1 MYRTV
6 KNVNYVL
13 NGTHLNKQKE
23 MIMYSINNRVVLV
36 TGANRGIG
44 KNIVEEFL
52 RNGAR
57 KVYAA
62 ARNLETLNPLLSE
75 YPESVVPVH
84 IDLNKPETIVAAA
97 EIADDVEVIVNNA
110 GMFKAAKLLSADAVA
125 ALQTEMEVNVYGLMR
140 VARAFAP
147 ILKANGGG
155 ALVQLNSIAS
165 MKSFSD
171 LATYSASK
179 AASYS
184 ITQALRDV
192 LKEQGTQ
199 VVSVHP
205 GPIATDMSNDAG
217 FGDIAE
223 PPERVSQAIIAALAA
238 NEFHSFPDTMAKQI
252 EAAYQGFATNIIGAN
267 QAEG

>member
-1 MYRTV
+1 MNTV
-6 KNVNYVL
+6 KN
-13 NGTHLNKQKE
+13 
-23 MIMYSINNRVVLV
+23 SVVLV

-44 KNIVEEFL
+44 KSIVEEFL
-52 RNGAR
+52 RNGAS

-62 ARNLETLNPLLSE
+62 ARDLESLNALIAQ
-75 YPESVVPVH
+75 YPERVVALH

-97 EIADDVEVIVNNA
+97 EIARDVQIVVNNA
-110 GMFKAAKLLSADAVA
+110 GVFKASNLLSADSVA

-140 VARAFAP
+140 VAQAFAP

-155 ALVQLNSIAS
+155 ALVQLNSVAS
-165 MKSFSD
+165 IKNFSD

-192 LKEQGTQ
+192 LKGQGTQ

-205 GPIATDMSNDAG
+205 GPIATDMATDAG
-217 FGDIAE
+217 FGDMAE
-223 PPERVSQAIIAALAA
+223 PTVLVPRAIIAAFAD
-238 NEFHSFPDTMAKQI
+238 NEFHSFPDTMAKQVGAVY
-252 EAAYQGFATNIIGAN
+252 ESFATNIIDAN
-267 QAEG
+267 PQEG

>member
-1 MYRTV
+1 
-6 KNVNYVL
+6 
-13 NGTHLNKQKE
+13 
-23 MIMYSINNRVVLV
+23 MYSLNNRVALV

-44 KNIVEEFL
+44 KSIVEEFL

-62 ARNLETLNPLLSE
+62 ARNLESLNPLLSE
-75 YPESVVPVH
+75 HPDSVVPVR
-84 IDLNKPETIVAAA
+84 IDLNSPETIVAAA
-97 EIADDVEVIVNNA
+97 EVAGDVEILVNNA
-110 GMFKAAKLLSADAVA
+110 GMFKAADLLSADSVA
-125 ALQTEMEVNVYGLMR
+125 ALQAEMEVNVYGLMR
-140 VARAFAP
+140 VAQAFTP

-165 MKSFSD
+165 LKNFSD

-192 LKEQGTQ
+192 LREQGTQ

-205 GPIATDMSNDAG
+205 GPIATDMGNDAG
-217 FGDIAE
+217 FGEIAE
-223 PPERVSQAIIAALAA
+223 PVERVPQAIIAALAA
-238 NEFHSFPDTMAKQI
+238 NQFHSFPDTMAKQI
-252 EAAYQGFATNIIGAN
+252 EAVYQGFASNIIEAN
-267 QAEG
+267 LMEG